1 MISKTKYEK
10 INLSDVRI
18 KQFVP
23 EINAI
28 NTYYGKIR
36 IFVNLPIIKG
46 KEFMYFKDLIHDGN
60 ICIKNGRFMIKIRK
74 SKMFGTLNETWT
86 SYGKISGIYHKSN
99 EKDLKSQQE
108 KFSYFRKIFISEKNF
123 NQENHHP
130 NGHMD
135 TEVILVSKAHHIKI
149 HGGLI

>member
-36 IFVNLPIIKG
+36 IFVNLPVIEG
-46 KEFMYFKDLIHDGN
+46 KEFMYFKDLIHNNN
-60 ICIKNGRFMIKIRK
+60 ICLKNGRFMVKIRK
-74 SKMFGTLNETWT
+74 SKVFGTLNETWT
-86 SYGKISGIYHKSN
+86 SYGKVSGIYHKSI
-99 EKDLKSQQE
+99 EKDLKSQEQ
-108 KFSYFRKIFISEKNF
+108 KFAYFRKIFISEKNF

-135 TEVILVSKAHHIKI
+135 TEVILLSKTHHKKI
-149 HGGLI
+149 HGGI